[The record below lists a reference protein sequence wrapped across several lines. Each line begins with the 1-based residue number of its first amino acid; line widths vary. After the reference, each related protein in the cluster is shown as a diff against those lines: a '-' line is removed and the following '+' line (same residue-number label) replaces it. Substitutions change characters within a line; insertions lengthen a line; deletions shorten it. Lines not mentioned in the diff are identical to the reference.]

1 MATTRAADGRMPLI
15 DHLRELRKRIIL
27 MALGL
32 VVGAVAG
39 WLLYDPLLEALQQ
52 PLIEAEEL
60 RGNEMTLNFAGP
72 MAALDLK
79 IKSSLFLAVFLTA
92 PWWLYQLWAF
102 VTPGLT
108 SKERRYAYLFVAAAL
123 PLFLGGAFMAWLVFP
138 HAIQILSGFL
148 PAEATGFTNAQEY
161 LSLVMRLLIAFGLAF
176 LSPVVLTGLNLAGI
190 LPADAMAK
198 GWRWAVLVA
207 FTFAAIITPTPDPW
221 TMILVA
227 LPICLLY
234 FVALGFAYLHDKRQ
248 AKKLG
253 LEEL

>member
-1 MATTRAADGRMPLI
+1 MARSRRAADGRMPLI
-15 DHLRELRKRIIL
+15 DHLKELRKRIVL
-27 MALGL
+27 VALGL

-39 WLLYDPLLEALQQ
+39 WLLYDPLLQALQQ
-52 PLIEAEEL
+52 PLVAAEEM

-79 IKSSLFLAVFLTA
+79 IKSALFLAVFLTC

-102 VTPGLT
+102 ITPGLT
-108 SKERRYAYLFVAAAL
+108 TKEKRYAYVFVGAAI
-123 PLFLGGAFMAWLVFP
+123 PLFLGGALMAWFVFP

-148 PAEATGFTNAQEY
+148 PEEATGFTNAQEY

-176 LSPVVLTGLNLAGI
+176 LSPVVLTGLNLTGV
-190 LPADAMAK
+190 LPAASMAK

-207 FTFAAIITPTPDPW
+207 FTFAAVMTPTPDPW

-234 FVALGFAYLHDKRQ
+234 FVALGIAWLHDRRQ
-248 AKKLG
+248 ARKLA
-253 LEEL
+253 EL